1 MATGVTPL
9 VQFSPEQMRGIADLP
24 SVKEIKTVFPKRA
37 APGVAAA
44 RAAMRRW
51 QESQP
56 VPVAPKNPEV
66 PIEAVS
72 PTRANFAKLRAVVE
86 SDVALAELMKQDL
99 DDKAL
104 FGTLYSALSTLGY
117 MRMQAEYKRLKATGR
132 DLENTERLWKQQVSQ
147 AQAAFAAG
155 GLQVKP
161 VDLDQFV
168 QELNSNKATLNAV
181 LKIAQSATGTDEA
194 AKFTAK
200 SKVTAS
206 FVAVAERVT
215 DLSPIVTP
223 IAGLCDGPLKQGSFT
238 KHFARSLSLS
248 VRIRYWCPKW
258 NDWSRMCTKTITL
271 AGISFDVGVNVGYK
285 ITCCGATA
293 WGQGYAQACATIIG
307 FSVCASCTATITAVA
322 GVSRTPVGSGCSYG
336 LGINTTLQ
344 CKFAGATILY
354 LAWPFGWTVTGPCP
368 PAGACA

>member
-1 MATGVTPL
+1 M
-9 VQFSPEQMRGIADLP
+9 
-24 SVKEIKTVFPKRA
+24 
-37 APGVAAA
+37 
-44 RAAMRRW
+44 
-51 QESQP
+51 
-56 VPVAPKNPEV
+56 PVAPKNPEV

-194 AKFTAK
+194 AKDDLFSADFPE
-200 SKVTAS
+200 S
-206 FVAVAERVT
+206 VAWVLGAEGEGMRRLTREHCDFLVRIPMRGAVESLNVSVAAG
-215 DLSPIVTP
+215 IV
-223 IAGLCDGPLKQGSFT
+223 LFE
-238 KHFARSLSLS
+238 S
-248 VRIRYWCPKW
+248 VRRRLIKEKKP
-258 NDWSRMCTKTITL
+258 
-271 AGISFDVGVNVGYK
+271 
-285 ITCCGATA
+285 
-293 WGQGYAQACATIIG
+293 
-307 FSVCASCTATITAVA
+307 
-322 GVSRTPVGSGCSYG
+322 
-336 LGINTTLQ
+336 
-344 CKFAGATILY
+344 
-354 LAWPFGWTVTGPCP
+354 
-368 PAGACA
+368 